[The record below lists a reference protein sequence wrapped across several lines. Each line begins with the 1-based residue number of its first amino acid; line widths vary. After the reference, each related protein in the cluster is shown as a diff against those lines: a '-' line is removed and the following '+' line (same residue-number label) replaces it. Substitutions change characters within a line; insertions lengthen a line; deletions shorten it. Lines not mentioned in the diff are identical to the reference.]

1 MRYAHDVLPLVYHP
15 DYVTPLPAGHRF
27 PMPKFGVLRNLLLA
41 EGVAT
46 TEQFH
51 EPAKATRAQ
60 LQRVHSADYVEQ
72 FISGGL
78 DKDAVR
84 RIGLPWSA
92 GLMNRTITAVGGTI
106 RTVELALETSGGIAC
121 NTAGGT
127 HHAHR
132 DFGSGFCIFNDLA
145 VAAAEMLHRGVVS
158 QVLIIDLDVH
168 QGDGTAAVFADEP
181 RVFTWSVHCEK
192 NFPARKVPSD
202 LDTPLPPEVGDQEY
216 LLMLERTLP
225 GVLERVEP
233 DLVLYDAGVDVHADD
248 KLGKLELT
256 DAGIFARDR
265 YVLESCRAHGIPT
278 ACVIGGGYH
287 ADHAVLARRHST
299 VHRAAT
305 AVWSAERGVR
315 I

>member
-1 MRYAHDVLPLVYHP
+1 MLPLVYHP
-15 DYVTPLPAGHRF
+15 DYVTPLPEGHRF
-27 PMPKFGVLRNLLLA
+27 PMPKFGVLRDLLITD
-41 EGVAT
+41 GVAVAD
-46 TEQFH
+46 QFH
-51 EPAKATRAQ
+51 EPVKATRAQ
-60 LQRVHSADYVEQ
+60 LELVHAPEYVEA
-72 FISGGL
+72 FISGRL

-92 GLMNRTITAVGGTI
+92 GLVNRTITAVGGAI
-106 RTVELALETSGGIAC
+106 CTVELAIQHGLAC

-145 VAAAEMLHRGVVS
+145 VAATAMLQRGVVQ

-202 LDTPLPPEVGDQEY
+202 LDTPLPPEVGDTAY
-216 LLMLERTLP
+216 MTMLEKTLP

-256 DAGIFARDR
+256 DAGILARDR
-265 YVLESCRAHGIPT
+265 YVLERCRAHGIPT

-287 ADHAVLARRHST
+287 ADHTVLAHRHST
-299 VHRAAT
+299 LHRAAA
-305 AVWSAERGVR
+305 AVWAAENRVR